1 MMHDETMDV
10 SCTSAMYKATQSPS
24 IACSHLTDAFA
35 GEVGIAVKV
44 ILVKR
49 VLNTDDGVLLAV
61 AAVLLLQLR
70 AGLDLLWVRSLGLE
84 VQVVLAVLK
93 ELTGSYIHTNLDLAH
108 IPSLLQAHMLSPA
121 THSCMLTLLYWL

>member
-1 MMHDETMDV
+1 M
-10 SCTSAMYKATQSPS
+10 
-24 IACSHLTDAFA
+24 ACSHLTDAFA

-93 ELTGSYIHTNLDLAH
+93 ELTGSYIHTNLDLAY
-108 IPSLLQAHMLSPA
+108 IPSLLQAHMLSL
-121 THSCMLTLLYWL
+121 THAC